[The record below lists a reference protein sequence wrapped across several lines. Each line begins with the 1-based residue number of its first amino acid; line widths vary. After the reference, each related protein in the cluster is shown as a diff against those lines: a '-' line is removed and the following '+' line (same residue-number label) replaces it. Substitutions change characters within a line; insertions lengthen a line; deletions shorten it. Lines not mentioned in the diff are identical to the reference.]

1 MSFVAFTLALAI
13 AALGAVG
20 VLAPSVLLALVTAMR
35 SPGGLWVAAVLRVVL
50 GTALYVAA
58 PRSRAPTIFRA
69 LGVLTVLAGVA
80 LPFLGVARFDALLGW
95 WVAQG
100 ASVTRVWAAGAVAFG
115 LLVAYGVIPRE
126 AR

>member
-20 VLAPSVLLALVTAMR
+20 VVAPGALLALVAQMQ
-35 SPGGLWVAAVLRVVL
+35 SPAGLWLAAVLRIVL
-50 GTALYVAA
+50 GAALYLAA
-58 PRSRAPTIFRA
+58 PRSRAPTIFRV
-69 LGVLTVLAGVA
+69 LGVVTVLAGVA
-80 LPFLGVARFDALLGW
+80 LPLLGVARFAALLGW
-95 WVAQG
+95 WIAQG
-100 ASVTRVWAAGAVAFG
+100 ASVTRAWAAVAVAFG

>member
-13 AALGAVG
+13 AAIGAVG
-20 VLAPSVLLALVTAMR
+20 VLAPAVLLTLVAEMQ
-35 SPGGLWVAAVLRVVL
+35 SPAGLWIAAALRVVL

-58 PRSRAPTIFRA
+58 PRSRAPTTFYV
-69 LGVLTVLAGVA
+69 LGVVTVLAGVA

-95 WVAQG
+95 WIAQG
-100 ASVTRVWAAGAVAFG
+100 ASVTRLWAAAAVAFG